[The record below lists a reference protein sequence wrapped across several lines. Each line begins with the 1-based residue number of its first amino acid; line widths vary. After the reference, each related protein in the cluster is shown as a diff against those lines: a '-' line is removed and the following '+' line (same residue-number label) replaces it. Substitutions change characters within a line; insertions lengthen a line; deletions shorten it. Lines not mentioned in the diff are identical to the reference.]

1 MCVAPELP
9 GPVFLGRRMRK
20 GTCWAMGVFAMG
32 VFADSVAYLKNFYLI
47 RTNKLLIFVS
57 NATIWAKRSKLLL

>member
-20 GTCWAMGVFAMG
+20 GTCWAMGVFA
-32 VFADSVAYLKNFYLI
+32 DSVAYLKFFYLI